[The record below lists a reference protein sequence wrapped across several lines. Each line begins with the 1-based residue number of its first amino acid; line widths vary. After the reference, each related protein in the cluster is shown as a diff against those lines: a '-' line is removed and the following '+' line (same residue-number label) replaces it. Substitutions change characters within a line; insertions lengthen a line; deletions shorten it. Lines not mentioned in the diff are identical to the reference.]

1 MADAERIGKLLLEH
15 HQRYPGLAVRDLQ
28 LIIDQID
35 GLLASK
41 STVRVAI
48 DGFCGSGKSV
58 LASFL
63 QRVYH
68 ANVIKMDHFFLPR
81 ALRTPE
87 RLAEPGGNVDYERF
101 LHEVVPGLL
110 TGSAIQYQVFNCQ
123 TMMLE
128 DMITIPQCR
137 LIIVEG
143 SYSMHPRFG
152 DPYDLRIFLQI
163 DPEEQIRRILHR
175 AGPIL
180 LERFIQEWIP
190 MENRYFTAMNI
201 LEKSDLILCT
211 KAI

>member
-1 MADAERIGKLLLEH
+1 MTDTGRMEKLLIEH
-15 HQRYPGLAVRDLQ
+15 HQRYPGLAVEDLR
-28 LIIDQID
+28 LIIDRIES
-35 GLLASK
+35 LMTSK
-41 STVRVAI
+41 PTVRVAI
-48 DGFCGSGKSV
+48 DGYCGSGKSV

-63 QRVYH
+63 QRVNR

-81 ALRTPE
+81 ELRTPE

-101 LHEVVPGLL
+101 LREVVPGLQA
-110 TGSAIQYQVFNCQ
+110 GSAFEYQVFNCQ

-128 DMITIPQCR
+128 EMIAVLQNA
-137 LIIVEG
+137 LILVEG
-143 SYSMHPRFG
+143 SYSMHSRFG

-175 AGPIL
+175 AGPVL

-201 LEKSDLILCT
+201 LEKSDLILRT
-211 KAI
+211 KAT